1 MRVALPF
8 KAKAHS
14 ELLLQPLRVMLWILK
29 ITMEALHFRQSEM
42 WLRKWTCN
50 LFICDSSTL
59 PSTMVW
65 ELEWFKVDKN
75 PALSR
80 VFKFQHPRILKE
92 RLKQSGIVTFK
103 GERPYNIEHT
113 SSRPITEVKQCWV
126 KSVLEWVTAW
136 EHWMHW
142 IWLWAAAAFSNST
155 TLNSNE
161 RS

>member
-1 MRVALPF
+1 MMVALPF
-8 KAKAHS
+8 RAKAHS
-14 ELLLQPLRVMLWILK
+14 ELLLQPFRVMLWILK
-29 ITMEALHFRQSEM
+29 ITMKALHFRQSEM

-92 RLKQSGIVTFK
+92 RLKQSGIVIFK
-103 GERPYNIEHT
+103 GQRPYYIEHT

-126 KSVLEWVTAW
+126 KSVMGDRLG
-136 EHWMHW
+136 
-142 IWLWAAAAFSNST
+142 
-155 TLNSNE
+155 TLDALDLALS
-161 RS
+161 SSSVFKFHHPKF